1 MKGDNFVLLIL
12 SAHFAL
18 VGGCERVPWGGL
30 HHTELETSLYS
41 PDFPTLVFPLWK
53 ELVTQMVKSSPAM
66 WETWVCSMGQ
76 EEPLEKKMAMHS
88 SILAWKIPWVEDP
101 GGLWSMGVIKSVIKS

>member
-1 MKGDNFVLLIL
+1 MVLLIL

-18 VGGCERVPWGGL
+18 VGGYERVPWGGL

-53 ELVTQMVKSSPAM
+53 ELVTTLSSTPIKGL
-66 WETWVCSMGQ
+66 T
-76 EEPLEKKMAMHS
+76 KKNVSNKYLLDKLISVDFYH
-88 SILAWKIPWVEDP
+88 LAQWLTQLYP
-101 GGLWSMGVIKSVIKS
+101 